1 MMDGYRFVDCD
12 IAEVA
17 APGGAAGGLIAR
29 QLVDCDIA
37 EAAAAQRKPQQA
49 RRQDAVSTGE

>member
-12 IAEVA
+12 IAE
-17 APGGAAGGLIAR
+17 
-29 QLVDCDIA
+29 
-37 EAAAAQRKPQQA
+37 AAAQRKPQQA